1 MPELNRKN
9 ILILVL
15 GAAVAFAAFTF
26 FSATPAEADEHNVP
40 SREDICADRA
50 LDRASGAVVAL
61 NLRQAKNQLSR
72 AVRCFGV
79 RVRRG
84 SEDDATLASGVVC
97 AFNSLDNDGGYYGE
111 YGRHE
116 RDTIESCFEDAIEDV
131 LDNNED
137 EG

>member
-9 ILILVL
+9 ILIVVLV
-15 GAAVAFAAFTF
+15 AAAAFAVFTF
-26 FSATPAEADEHNVP
+26 FTPAEVEASEHEP
-40 SREDICADRA
+40 TREDICADRA
-50 LDRASGAVVAL
+50 LDRASGAVVGL

-72 AVRCFGV
+72 AVRCYGV

-97 AFNSLDNDGGYYGE
+97 AFNSLDNDRHGYGE
-111 YGRHE
+111 YE

-131 LDNNED
+131 LENNDED
-137 EG
+137 